1 MDESENSRDELN
13 RVQEYRKLVLLY
25 EALDEEIDKLIMAH
39 GGSTEKMSD
48 TDLERYR
55 YLARRR
61 DELLNDMRNMEQE
74 LLLADDENDVW
85 KRAQPPSKKGSQS
98 SDYRPNI

>member
-1 MDESENSRDELN
+1 MDQSDNSRDELS

-39 GGSTEKMSD
+39 GGTTEKM
-48 TDLERYR
+48 TDEDLARYR
-55 YLARRR
+55 QLARQR
-61 DELLNDMRNMEQE
+61 DELLNDMRSMEQE
-74 LLLADDENDVW
+74 LLLSDDNDVW
-85 KRAQPPSKKGSQS
+85 KRAEPPSSKGNNT